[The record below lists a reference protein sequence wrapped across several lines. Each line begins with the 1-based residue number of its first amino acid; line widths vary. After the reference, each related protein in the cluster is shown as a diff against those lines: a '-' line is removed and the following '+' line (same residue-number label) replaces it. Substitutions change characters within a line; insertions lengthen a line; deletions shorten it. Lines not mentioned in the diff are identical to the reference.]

1 MEIRDLIY
9 FSEKVREEI
18 DPKAIYSSICE
29 PVLNTPEEADVVYH
43 NWIKYCRLC
52 NNLSDDEFNFIT
64 ALIFYE
70 GCLLKYYRHPTKQ
83 ESEKLISVL
92 EDCAD

>member
-9 FSEKVREEI
+9 FSEKVREEV
-18 DPKAIYSSICE
+18 DPKLIYEGIVSPSI
-29 PVLNTPEEADVVYH
+29 NTPEAEIKCKT
-43 NWIKYCRLC
+43 WIKYCRLC
-52 NNLSDDEFNFIT
+52 NDLNNEEFKFIT
-64 ALIFYE
+64 GLMFAV